1 MLVAETFWQ
10 VIWTM
15 FIFFLWII
23 WIWLLIVVFMDLFR
37 NHESSGWAKAGWCI
51 FIILLPFLGV
61 FIYLI
66 AEGRG
71 MAERRQREVQ
81 SAQTDF
87 DSYVKSVAAQGDPAS
102 QIANAKQ
109 LLDNGTITQAEFEQI
124 KAKALTA

>member
-1 MLVAETFWQ
+1 MPLADYTFGQAMWTMLVFFAW
-10 VIWTM
+10 VI
-15 FIFFLWII
+15 L
-23 WIWLLIVVFMDLFR
+23 IWLLIVVFMDLFR
-37 NHESSGWAKAGWCI
+37 RHDIGGWGKTGW
-51 FIILLPFLGV
+51 IILVIVLPYIGV

-109 LLDNGTITQAEFEQI
+109 LLDNGTITQAEFDALKQ
-124 KAKALTA
+124 KALA